1 MEQTIRIDRKAFED
15 LKDIKNEFDAIIE
28 SIELMNDKEFIE
40 SYEKAK
46 KEIQQRDFTDWNEL

>member
-28 SIELMNDKEFIE
+28 SIELMNDKEFME

-46 KEIQQRDFTDWNEL
+46 KEIQQRDFIDWNEL

>member
-15 LKDIKNEFDAIIE
+15 LKDIKDEFDAIIE
-28 SIELMNDKEFIE
+28 YIELMNDKEFME

-46 KEIQQRDFTDWNEL
+46 KEIKQRDFIDWNK

>member
-15 LKDIKNEFDAIIE
+15 LRDIKDEFDAIIE
-28 SIELMNDKEFIE
+28 SIELMNDREFME

-46 KEIQQRDFTDWNEL
+46 EEIKNRDFIDWNK

>member
-15 LKDIKNEFDAIIE
+15 LKDEFDAIIE
-28 SIELMNDKEFIE
+28 SIELMNDKEFRE

-46 KEIQQRDFTDWNEL
+46 KEIQQRDFIDWNEL